1 MESNEKDV
9 NIPDPAENAAEE
21 TAAEAPQE
29 EKQEKKPKEKSEKKL
44 KSELEAKTKQAEKLE
59 AELAEQKDK
68 YLRMM
73 AEYDNF
79 RRRAAKERDS
89 AYSDAYCDA
98 LEAVLPVIDNLERA
112 AGYAGS
118 DPSKVS
124 EGVKMTLDS
133 FSAALSKLGFEEI
146 PAEPGTKFDPELHN
160 AVMHSEDENFGE
172 NEITDVFAKG
182 YKKGSRV
189 LRHTMVKVAN

>member
-1 MESNEKDV
+1 MTDEVKDV
-9 NIPDPAENAAEE
+9 GQAEE
-21 TAAEAPQE
+21 TPVSE
-29 EKQEKKPKEKSEKKL
+29 EKPSKAEKKQSKDKSDKKIR
-44 KSELEAKTKQAEKLE
+44 SELEKATKEIEKLE

-79 RRRAAKERDS
+79 RRRAAKEREA
-89 AYSDAYCDA
+89 AYTDAYCDA

-112 AGYAGS
+112 ATYGGS
-118 DPSKVS
+118 DAEKVT
-124 EGVKMTLDS
+124 EGVKMTLDA
-133 FSAALSKLGFEEI
+133 FSAALAKLGVEEI
-146 PAEPGTKFDPELHN
+146 PAEEGTQFDPQFHN
-160 AVMHSEDENFGE
+160 AVMHTEDENFGE

-182 YKKGSRV
+182 YKRGDRV